1 MTLPGSGPTVGCVTQ
16 PKTAIPAVRPFP
28 KTVIA
33 VAAPSET
40 MPSPVRDASRPRGG
54 VPRPDTAWADWWA
67 GTRRVDLWST
77 LAWYDIVLRYR
88 RSLLGPL
95 WITLSMGVLLLG
107 MGPLYAG
114 LFDVPLKRFLPH
126 LALGIIFWHFFSTTL
141 SDGCQVFIGASAFL
155 KQGAVPRSVFVW
167 RSLTRQL
174 IFLAHHVVL
183 YVPVA
188 IWSGLPCSPRMFLV
202 IPGLV
207 VAMVNL
213 HALSITLG
221 FLSARFRDVPNIV
234 TSSLQLLMFLTPV
247 FWFPE
252 KLPERS
258 RFILYNPL
266 AQLLDI
272 LRLPLM
278 SDSPAAGTVWFLL
291 YFTTL
296 NIAVAA
302 YLYRTCRRQV
312 VYWV

>member
-1 MTLPGSGPTVGCVTQ
+1 MQ
-16 PKTAIPAVRPFP
+16 PPYESDF
-28 KTVIA
+28 
-33 VAAPSET
+33 
-40 MPSPVRDASRPRGG
+40 
-54 VPRPDTAWADWWA
+54 ADWWA
-67 GTRRVDLWST
+67 GTQRVDLWST

-88 RSLLGPL
+88 RSLLGPM
-95 WITLSMGVLLLG
+95 WITLSMGLLLLG

-114 LFDVPLKRFLPH
+114 LFGVPRERFYPH
-126 LALGIIFWHFFSTTL
+126 LALGIIVWNFFSTTIN
-141 SDGCQVFIGASAFL
+141 DGCQVFINAAAYL
-155 KQGAVPRSVFVW
+155 KQAAVPRSVFVW
-167 RSLTRQL
+167 RSLARHL
-174 IFLAHHVVL
+174 IFLAHHIVL

-188 IWSGLPCSPRMFLV
+188 IWAGIQWSPRMLLV

-207 VAMVNL
+207 VVIVNL

-247 FWFPE
+247 FWLPE

-258 RFILYNPL
+258 RFILYNPF
-266 AQLLDI
+266 AQLLDM

-278 SDSPAAGTVWFLL
+278 GSLPASGTIWFLL

-296 NIAVAA
+296 NVAVAA
-302 YLYRTCRRQV
+302 YLYRSCRRQV